1 VRLAQR
7 LGPLTSRS
15 FLLLWLGRT
24 TSAVGD
30 ALVPVALAFAI
41 VDDLGAGAGALGI
54 VFAVSSV
61 ARVVFTLVGGVWA
74 DRLPRRAVMLTCD
87 AIRALIEAAVFAL
100 LLAGAMEVWMF
111 AVSGAIFGAASAFF
125 GPASTGLVAETA
137 PRATLQE
144 ANALLSMS
152 QTAATVVGP
161 AAAGILVATVGA
173 AWVFALDSVTFV
185 ASGLFLAALRLAPHV
200 ASPRKRFLADL
211 HDGWR
216 EVTGRTWLWV
226 PYISFAF
233 SNLVNAVFF
242 VLGPV
247 VFATDL
253 GGAGDWGLALS
264 LGGVGGFAGSLVA
277 LRWRPKRP
285 LAAAFLVWSTGALPP
300 LTLIGPSDPVVVGT
314 AVGLYFAGIV
324 IGGAFWNATMQ
335 ERIPLDKLSRVDSY
349 DWLISLVFQPLGFAL
364 AGAIATGIGIRTT
377 LLIAAALSA
386 FVHLAVLAL
395 PSLREITRAEPQLE
409 TAKHD
414 H

>member
-1 VRLAQR
+1 VTLGKR
-7 LGPLTSRS
+7 LGPLEAHS
-15 FLLLWLGRT
+15 FRFLWLGRT

-41 VDDLGAGAGALGI
+41 VDNLKAGAGALGI

-74 DRLPRRAVMLTCD
+74 DRLPRRAVMVTCD
-87 AIRALIEAAVFAL
+87 AIRAIVEAVVFAL
-100 LLAGAMEVWMF
+100 LLTGAMDVWMF

-137 PRATLQE
+137 PRTQLQE

-152 QTAATVVGP
+152 QTAASVVGP

-173 AWVFALDSVTFV
+173 AWVFAIDSATFV

-200 ASPRKRFLADL
+200 APARKRFLADL
-211 HDGWR
+211 HEGWR
-216 EVTGRTWLWV
+216 EVTARTWLWV
-226 PYISFAF
+226 PYTSFAF
-233 SNLVNAVFF
+233 SNLVNAIFL

-253 GGAGDWGLALS
+253 GGASDWGLAMS
-264 LGGVGGFAGSLVA
+264 IGGAGGFAGSLLA

-285 LAAAFLVWSTGALPP
+285 LVAAFLVWSTGALPP
-300 LTLIGPSDPVVVGT
+300 LTLIGPSSPVVVGI
-314 AVGLYFAGIV
+314 AAGLWFGGIV
-324 IGGAFWNATMQ
+324 AGGAFWNATMQ

-364 AGAIATGIGIRTT
+364 AGAVAAGIGIQTT
-377 LLIAAALSA
+377 LLIAAALSG

-395 PSLREITRAEPQLE
+395 PSLRAITRGGLDVEP
-409 TAKHD
+409 A
-414 H
+414 

>member
-1 VRLAQR
+1 VRLGRR
-7 LGPLTSRS
+7 LGPLEVRP
-15 FLLLWLGRT
+15 FRLLWLGRT

-41 VDDLGAGAGALGI
+41 VDNLKAGPGALGI
-54 VFAVSSV
+54 VLAVSSV

-74 DRLPRRAVMLTCD
+74 DRLPRRTVMVTCD
-87 AIRALIEAAVFAL
+87 VIRALIEAAVFAL
-100 LLAGAMEVWMF
+100 LLAGAMQVWTF
-111 AVSGAIFGAASAFF
+111 AVFGAIFGAASAFF

-137 PRATLQE
+137 PRTQLQE

-152 QTAATVVGP
+152 QTAASVVGP

-173 AWVFALDSVTFV
+173 AWVFAVDSVTFI

-200 ASPRKRFLADL
+200 APAKKRFLADL
-211 HDGWR
+211 HEGWR
-216 EVTGRTWLWV
+216 EVTARSWLWV

-233 SNLVNAVFF
+233 SNLVNATFF

-247 VFATDL
+247 IFATDL
-253 GGAGDWGLALS
+253 GGASDWGLAMS
-264 LGGVGGFAGSLVA
+264 IAGAGGFAGSLLA

-285 LAAAFLVWSTGALPP
+285 LVAAFLIWSTGALPP
-300 LTLIGPSDPVVVGT
+300 LTLIGPSNPIVVGI
-314 AVGLYFAGIV
+314 AAGLFFGGVVA
-324 IGGAFWNATMQ
+324 GGAFWTATMQ
-335 ERIPLDKLSRVDSY
+335 ERIPRDKLSRVDSY

-377 LLIAAALSA
+377 LLVAAALSG

-395 PSLREITRAEPQLE
+395 PSLRAITRQEAQTEM
-409 TAKHD
+409 A
-414 H
+414 